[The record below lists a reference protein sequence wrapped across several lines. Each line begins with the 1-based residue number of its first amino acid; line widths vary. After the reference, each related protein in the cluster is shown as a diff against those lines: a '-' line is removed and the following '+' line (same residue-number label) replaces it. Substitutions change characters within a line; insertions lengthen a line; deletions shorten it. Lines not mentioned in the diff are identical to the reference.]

1 MIHIEDTELEIAS
14 LVCSDDFERRLGEKH
29 VAELAESIRDIGLIN
44 KPWVRASDMKVI
56 CGEDRIAAHC
66 MLGKDF
72 VEVRVVECTDAEFE
86 KVRIAE
92 NRHRRSP
99 EQVKELVEAIEGRL
113 SVMESIDRDHPA
125 DEEMESLGIEVEGPA
140 RRPGRPKTIHG
151 TAVEEAAKQLGT
163 TPNAVRKK
171 LARAVEAEK
180 NAPPF
185 ETWGREAPEKI
196 VKEARRAYEA
206 LTSAYSKITSA
217 MSIIT
222 DMQKANVLS
231 DSVANDIWQNLQS
244 AAEFAKNMRP
254 EALCPWCKG
263 DKKLAKKCGYC
274 LATGAVNAY
283 KANQAPANLKEHPAA
298 VVTMEKPVTVM
309 AAEAR
314 IVEIRPVDEEL
325 GF

>member
-1 MIHIEDTELEIAS
+1 MIHIEDTTIEIAS

-44 KPWVRASDMKVI
+44 RPWVRASDMKVI

-66 MLGKDF
+66 MLNCDF
-72 VEVRVVECTDAEFE
+72 VEARVVECTDEEFD
-86 KVRIAE
+86 KVRMAE
-92 NRHRRSP
+92 NRYRRSP
-99 EQVKELVEAIEGRL
+99 EQVKELVEAIEAKL
-113 SVMESIDRDHPA
+113 
-125 DEEMESLGIEVEGPA
+125 EEQEEAVSLGVEVEEE

-171 LARAVEAEK
+171 LARAVEADK

-196 VKEARRAYEA
+196 VKDARRAYEA
-206 LTSAYSKITSA
+206 LTNAYSKITSA
-217 MSIIT
+217 MAIIT

-231 DSVANDIWQNLQS
+231 DSVANDIWQNLHS
-244 AAEFAKNMRP
+244 AAEFAKSMRP

-263 DKKLAKKCGYC
+263 DKKFAKKCGFC
-274 LATGAVNAY
+274 LATGSVNAY

-298 VVTMEKPVTVM
+298 V
-309 AAEAR
+309 
-314 IVEIRPVDEEL
+314 DSEL